1 MLTLS
6 HHTFTICM
14 ESNFVTV
21 KLETSSVSSASAVLN
36 STETISTLS
45 PSIPRDLRL
54 PVLGAL
60 LSVYLIWGSTYLGM
74 AIAIETIPPFMM
86 ITARFFL
93 AALILIGVLLARGVP
108 LPTRVQARNAFLIG
122 GLMLGGGTGAVA
134 FAEQWV
140 DSGIAALAVAVVP
153 LWAALFAGLWGRWPA
168 RTEWIGIAIGLAG
181 VGLLNLDGGMRANPL
196 GALVLVIGPICWAF
210 GSMLSRQI
218 DMPKG
223 LMSSAVQMF
232 GGAAALGILSLI
244 TQENLTTMPSER
256 SLWAFVYLTTVGSLI
271 GFTAYSYLLR
281 TVRPVLAT
289 SYAYVNPVVAVV
301 LGGLLASE
309 RISPTGIVAMFVILA
324 GVVMIVLKPGGR
336 KAAA

>member
-1 MLTLS
+1 M
-6 HHTFTICM
+6 
-14 ESNFVTV
+14 TV
-21 KLETSSVSSASAVLN
+21 KLETSSVSSASAVL
-36 STETISTLS
+36 SSTSTAPTSATETTTSKLS
-45 PSIPRDLRL
+45 AALGVSPDLRL

-60 LSVYLIWGSTYLGM
+60 LSVYVIWGSTYLGM

-86 ITARFFL
+86 ITARFFI
-93 AALILIGVLLARGVP
+93 AAVILMGVLLARGVP

-122 GLMLGGGTGAVA
+122 GGMLGAGTGAVA

-168 RTEWIGIAIGLAG
+168 RTEWIGIIVGLGG

-196 GALVLVIGPICWAF
+196 GALVLVVGPVCWAF

-223 LMSSAVQMF
+223 LMSSAIQMF
-232 GGAAALGILSLI
+232 GGAAALGILSLV
-244 TQENLTTMPSER
+244 TSENLTAMPSER
-256 SLWAFVYLTTVGSLI
+256 SLWAFVYLTTIGSLI

-289 SYAYVNPVVAVV
+289 SYAYVNPAVAVALGAV
-301 LGGLLASE
+301 LANE
-309 RISPTGIVAMFVILA
+309 RISPTGIVAMFIILA
-324 GVVMIVLKPGGR
+324 GVVLIVLKPGSR
-336 KAAA
+336 KTAA

>member
-1 MLTLS
+1 M
-6 HHTFTICM
+6 
-14 ESNFVTV
+14 TV
-21 KLETSSVSSASAVLN
+21 KLETSSVSSASAVL
-36 STETISTLS
+36 SSTSTAPTSATETTTSKLS
-45 PSIPRDLRL
+45 AALGVSPDLRL

-60 LSVYLIWGSTYLGM
+60 LSVYVIWGSTYLGM

-86 ITARFFL
+86 ITARFFI
-93 AALILIGVLLARGVP
+93 AAVILMGVLLARGVP

-122 GLMLGGGTGAVA
+122 GVMLGAGTGAVA

-168 RTEWIGIAIGLAG
+168 RTEWIGIIVGLGG

-196 GALVLVIGPICWAF
+196 GALVLVLGPICWAF

-232 GGAAALGILSLI
+232 GGAAALGILSLV
-244 TQENLTTMPSER
+244 TSENLTAMPSER
-256 SLWAFVYLTTVGSLI
+256 SLWAFFYLTTIGSLI

-289 SYAYVNPVVAVV
+289 SYAYVNPAVAVALGAV
-301 LGGLLASE
+301 LANE
-309 RISPTGIVAMFVILA
+309 RISPTGIVAMFIILA
-324 GVVMIVLKPGGR
+324 GVVLIVLKPGSR
-336 KAAA
+336 KTAA